1 MIRLMHAFYNILVV
15 SIGCPSIYVLCT
27 AESGIQ
33 RQRQHSHVVSSVGTL
48 FAVIQVALEP
58 LIITGQ
64 LRLCYLLMRV

>member
-48 FAVIQVALEP
+48 FAVIQVA
-58 LIITGQ
+58 
-64 LRLCYLLMRV
+64 